1 MTVIILPFVAAV
13 KQVVNVA
20 FPATVS

>member
-1 MTVIILPFVAAV
+1 MMVIILPFVAAV

>member
-1 MTVIILPFVAAV
+1 MTGIILPFVAAV